1 MMRRKHLERAVV
13 LGLLLTNV
21 CGVGGAAEYNTPI
34 TGSES
39 GYDSIKVVDPD
50 TGEITYTFA
59 GGDVVGELPASGAAG
74 AVMLPAGDNKN
85 IVIVAG
91 ESGLTLQGGMSKYDA
106 SVKGIVDV
114 NSGKLTFSGGKLSL
128 NDLTTGAY
136 LMTGIRATDGG
147 EIVFNNTGGTEIS
160 SQPGKAQG
168 ISLQGDTSKITFG
181 ENSGDV
187 KLTTD
192 MAGIDMKSGTL
203 AFNDAGARVTVTTA
217 ANCNAVFL
225 SGGTAGDNIKN
236 LSFKGVETTITSG
249 DENGGT
255 GAIAVGVNVAHAGET
270 NRLEFLANETVLS
283 GGVGLIVSKNGS
295 FSGNADTKIHFAGQT
310 KITGSSNDSY
320 MWTSWDYGTALSAWR
335 DAAQII
341 FDDDVT
347 LHGKVSDSGTQGSAI
362 GAWIG
367 NGSELRAAKNVLAT
381 AEATADGKAI
391 AIKNWVNGKIDIEGA
406 LKADATSD
414 SGDATGLWSWD
425 HSQVNVKGDTV
436 INAVSASGK
445 ATGINSNDNS
455 TTGSGDAS
463 LVQIGGNAEINVSA
477 GGDATGITA
486 FDDGNVAIKGGAK
499 ITAVSSNS
507 TATGI
512 EASNNG
518 RVTVSAEAGGISSN
532 DNSGTT
538 GGSAEINVS
547 AVSEAKGITAFDD
560 GDVVIKG
567 GAKITAVSS
576 NSTATGIEA
585 SGGSSSVT
593 VNGLAEITA
602 QSKTGEAV
610 GINGTMTLD
619 AAKIFV
625 DAKGEATGIRNWN
638 SANVNFKEAAQI
650 IVDAGGNNAKGIYG
664 WNGGQVNFAGD
675 AAIKIGGIEGSDKTA
690 YYVRAIT
697 ATTNSTVNVG
707 GNAVFDLTGTD
718 TIGLDVSDNSK
729 VAIDGNYVASAK
741 ATGTAKGMGVNKSS
755 VQINGVVNINANSSN
770 GYGNGIDTSQSTVKM
785 GSAYIKVNSD
795 STASTD
801 NSLGI
806 YSYWDTNITV
816 DGDTVIEVTADKN
829 NALGLAGNWYS
840 TTAIGK
846 SAQITVSSKQS
857 SATGIKGDSN
867 MTTTIGGD
875 AVITAIGAGKATGVV
890 TDAASN
896 FTVGGDAVITAQSTG
911 GGQAWGIDGGAVI
924 SGSAKITVSSLGGQ
938 AADNKELWHINGIK
952 NWNSGTTTKI
962 SGDAVIDVTA
972 DISSAK
978 GVYLWNKSNAEIG
991 GNVIVTVRNAADSII
1006 AHGLNADEN
1015 CGITVGKSVQIN
1027 VDAASNNNKGIYS
1040 HEKGGSVTIGESAY
1054 INVDGAK
1061 DDAGQVTALANYARG
1076 ITGQSGGKV
1085 SIGGNAFVNVNGIS
1099 AIGIEAFRNK
1109 ARDASVP
1116 DASVPDAKVT
1126 IAGNYGA
1133 SVRSSTGEAL
1143 GIVTDNGGDVSIGGN
1158 ADITV
1163 ISAEG
1168 DATGLANYHF
1178 DTTDG
1183 KSAGKTEIKGAA
1195 HITAASSSNGRVWG
1209 IYNYNGAVTDVG
1221 SAAEGLTTVTVR
1233 GNNGSEIKGIEA
1245 MKNSSVAMHG
1255 AAFVDVRGNSGT
1267 EVIGVIAGN
1276 SADTSASHSAI
1287 TFGDAAYIKVGH
1299 NEAASN
1305 TRAAKQSFGVVA
1317 RNSSTVTFAG
1327 DTVLD
1332 TGATAAGSETYGAYV
1347 HGGGSIEF
1355 AKGLVV
1361 DNQGKKHSLYV
1372 AGTDSS
1378 MAVNSSGSGDVYLT
1392 GDITAIN
1399 EGTLALNLNTAH
1411 SYFEGAAT
1419 TANAGKL
1426 HMQLRRGALWNLT
1439 ADSDLTSLDFG
1450 GGAVLD
1456 LAQAAGYQ
1464 NLKTATMTGSEGTFV
1479 LGTDI
1484 MNDKSDKVFITD
1496 STPTGTSHHNIQIKD
1511 AGRNTGD
1518 DLHLLL
1524 VDDAS
1529 GKYSFTAQDAYGGG
1543 IYTYKAEFSNETD
1556 GGIKWYLESLK
1567 TSSVTQDVKS
1577 LSRVS
1582 DGIYALV
1589 VTAGDSLRGRLGEL
1603 RSEGAESGAWARVYG
1618 GRLKGDS
1625 FKDSYQT
1632 YQLGYDAIMPAA
1644 EGAAAVWSGGAAL
1657 EYTKGNIGY
1666 GSGSGENKMSALA
1679 LYGTRHS
1686 LSGDNVDIIL
1696 KHGRIKGEIETYGIG
1711 ANSGDYDTN
1720 ATSLSVEYNKRLA
1733 QKSNT
1738 FIEPQAQL
1746 TLMHISGS
1754 DFTTDRGITVHSGGI
1769 NSAIGRLGLAVGKQY
1784 RGGDVYFKASALHEF
1799 GGSSDM
1805 LMTAAG
1811 ESYSE
1816 SKRYGGSWCEL
1827 ALGGNVQLGRDK
1839 DLYFDVTRSL
1849 GGDFQKQWQLNA
1861 GLRWSF

>member
-59 GGDVVGELPASGAAG
+59 GENTIKDISAGNTFHPVSVEYEKVTISVGDKLDLIGNEYSGAHNDGAG
-74 AVMLPAGDNKN
+74 NIFARSEAAGLKFTGSELNVTDLSSGTKQAFLVKASEGGSIVFANKVTNIGAGNNNTSSMGLVVTGDGSKISFNEEAENLTINSAMGIEVKDGGSFEFNNADGNVHIDTSLDDGPKVGNFGVYVQDGSLTIKGKETIIKAVRTDGTYGGSAVDVYAMKDLNPTAKVENNLLNFAAEKT
-85 IVIVAG
+85 V
-91 ESGLTLQGGMSKYDA
+91 LQGGVFGLYIGGSEDAAYTGDTTINFNGITEITAMNNGINTLGSKAISSANLRANINFDKH
-106 SVKGIVDV
+106 VV
-114 NSGKLTFSGGKLSL
+114 LTA
-128 NDLTTGAY
+128 TT
-136 LMTGIRATDGG
+136 T
-147 EIVFNNTGGTEIS
+147 NTGGDRTAFGAQIERGSVLKAADGIEVTAKANDSKAVGLGAYGKNSSIS
-160 SQPGKAQG
+160 VTGATVINAESTSGQG
-168 ISLQGDTSKITFG
+168 T
-181 ENSGDV
+181 
-187 KLTTD
+187 
-192 MAGIDMKSGTL
+192 GIQSWKDSSVDLDGTLVANAKSESGT
-203 AFNDAGARVTVTTA
+203 
-217 ANCNAVFL
+217 
-225 SGGTAGDNIKN
+225 
-236 LSFKGVETTITSG
+236 
-249 DENGGT
+249 
-255 GAIAVGVNVAHAGET
+255 
-270 NRLEFLANETVLS
+270 
-283 GGVGLIVSKNGS
+283 
-295 FSGNADTKIHFAGQT
+295 
-310 KITGSSNDSY
+310 
-320 MWTSWDYGTALSAWR
+320 
-335 DAAQII
+335 
-341 FDDDVT
+341 
-347 LHGKVSDSGTQGSAI
+347 
-362 GAWIG
+362 
-367 NGSELRAAKNVLAT
+367 
-381 AEATADGKAI
+381 
-391 AIKNWVNGKIDIEGA
+391 
-406 LKADATSD
+406 
-414 SGDATGLWSWD
+414 ATGLWSWD
-425 HSQVNVKGDTV
+425 SGTINVSGDAV
-436 INAVSASGK
+436 IKAVSASG
-445 ATGINSNDNS
+445 AADGINSNDNG
-455 TTGSGDAS
+455 GSVGGDAS
-463 LVQIGGNAEINVSA
+463 LVQIGGKAEITASGA
-477 GGDATGITA
+477 GEATGIYVWDNGTA
-486 FDDGNVAIKGGAK
+486 AIKGGAK
-499 ITAVSSNS
+499 LVAVSSNDK
-507 TATGI
+507 ATGI
-512 EASNNG
+512 IAS
-518 RVTVSAEAGGISSN
+518 E
-532 DNSGTT
+532 
-538 GGSAEINVS
+538 GGS
-547 AVSEAKGITAFDD
+547 
-560 GDVVIKG
+560 
-567 GAKITAVSS
+567 
-576 NSTATGIEA
+576 
-585 SGGSSSVT
+585 VT
-593 VNGLAEITA
+593 IDGLANITA
-602 QSKTGEAV
+602 QSKTGEAT
-610 GINGTMTLD
+610 GIDGTVNLD
-619 AAKIFV
+619 TAKIFV

-638 SANVNFKEAAQI
+638 SANVNFKGASQI
-650 IVDAGGNNAKGIYG
+650 IIDAGGNNAKGIYG

-729 VAIDGNYVASAK
+729 VAIEGNYVASAK
-741 ATGTAKGMGVNKSS
+741 ATGTAKGMGVNKGS
-755 VQINGVVNINANSSN
+755 VDIGGKSQISVYSDSGDVT
-770 GYGNGIDTSQSTVKM
+770 GIDTSGNGSVVMGGATVVNVEGGKWNAKGLNITDDSTGTFGSDVYINM
-785 GSAYIKVNSD
+785 GVAENNPKRGFYTRAITVSGQNSKVNINGN
-795 STASTD
+795 AVF
-801 NSLGI
+801 
-806 YSYWDTNITV
+806 NIDGVNTIGLDVTGKAVVNV
-816 DGDTVIEVTADKN
+816 DGDFVMRSQNSKLFN
-829 NALGLAGNWYS
+829 NAVYGSNYA
-840 TTAIGK
+840 T
-846 SAQITVSSKQS
+846 
-857 SATGIKGDSN
+857 ATGIGVSADSS
-867 MTTTIGGD
+867 
-875 AVITAIGAGKATGVV
+875 VAISGNADIAII
-890 TDAASN
+890 N
-896 FTVGGDAVITAQSTG
+896 TG
-911 GGQAWGIDGGAVI
+911 GGQAFGIDGGAVI

-1015 CGITVGKSVQIN
+1015 CGITVGKSAQIN

-1040 HEKGGSVTIGESAY
+1040 HENGGSVTIGESAY

-1076 ITGQSGGKV
+1076 ITGESGGKV

-1109 ARDASVP
+1109 DR
-1116 DASVPDAKVT
+1116 DASVPDAKVA

-1221 SAAEGLTTVTVR
+1221 SAADGLTTVTVR

-1299 NEAASN
+1299 NEAAGN

-1378 MAVNSSGSGDVYLT
+1378 MAVNSSGSGDVYVK

-1419 TANAGKL
+1419 TATDGKL

-1644 EGAAAVWSGGAAL
+1644 EGVAAVWSGGAAL

-1746 TLMHISGS
+1746 TLTHISGS

-1799 GGSSDM
+1799 GGSSDL